1 MGASTR
7 SRSTGTWATSRFRL
21 LATLVAVALVAVACS
36 TGNGE
41 TETPDGEVD
50 NEAGETEAG
59 DESASDEEPAEG
71 GDSGEDVLLDQALQA
86 LERQELPDFAQPG
99 DISEVQTKG
108 NVGEDPAWYDEVEL
122 TEDQVREI
130 RQSEYRA
137 AFLNWD
143 DAAYNQ
149 SVLAGARDALAALNI
164 ELVAVTNY
172 EFDVSKLQSD
182 VANVMPLDPDIIFY
196 SGVNPTADAAALQ
209 PAVDAGVKIVSYANA
224 PEGWT
229 TGNPESF
236 VSLVSYPTYQMGSK
250 VADVVCDRYPD
261 GARLGQLFFDATY
274 KLVNEREEGFT
285 NRINE
290 CESVEVVTEEPMAD
304 PFATQEIATAMVSR
318 DADLDV
324 IFAPWD
330 LPAEGV
336 VAGLRSANLTEDIDV
351 ATIDLGFFG
360 ARQIACEE
368 TVFVESSQLVYEWG
382 RTGAMAAALSLL
394 GEEVPPY
401 LLVPVYAVT
410 RDNLQEGWDLG
421 FGGVVD
427 LPQEARE
434 CLESG

>member
-1 MGASTR
+1 MGSRTSSRQSWTTR
-7 SRSTGTWATSRFRL
+7 PLRL
-21 LATLVAVALVAVACS
+21 LVGLLVVALVAVAC
-36 TGNGE
+36 GGDNGE
-41 TETPDGEVD
+41 SAPTETGGATDGQAGAGTQDAED
-50 NEAGETEAG
+50 IQLEEAM
-59 DESASDEEPAEG
+59 
-71 GDSGEDVLLDQALQA
+71 QA

-108 NVGEDPAWYDEVEL
+108 NVGEEPAWYDEVQL
-122 TEDQVREI
+122 TEEQVQEI
-130 RQSEYRA
+130 RNAEYRA

-149 SVLAGARDALAALNI
+149 SVLAGARDALRALNI
-164 ELVAVTNY
+164 EIVAVTNY
-172 EFDVSKLQSD
+172 EFDVSELQSD
-182 VANVMPLDPDIIFY
+182 VSDVMALNPDIIFY

-236 VSLVSYPTYQMGSK
+236 VSLISYPTFQMGAK
-250 VADVVCDRYPD
+250 VADVVCDRYSD
-261 GARLGQLFFDATY
+261 DARLGRIFFDATY
-274 KLVNEREEGFT
+274 KLVNEREEGFA

-304 PFATQEIATAMVSR
+304 PFATQDIATAMVSR
-318 DADLDV
+318 DPNLDA

-336 VAGLRSANLTEDIDV
+336 VAGLRSANRTEDIGV

-360 ARQIACEE
+360 ARQMACEE

-382 RTGAMAAALSLL
+382 RTGAMAAGLSLI
-394 GEEVPPY
+394 GGEVPPY

-410 RDNLQEGWDLG
+410 KDNLQEGWEVG